1 MNQQVVGVD
10 TNTGLS
16 AAESAGL
23 RENLDEQ
30 RAFRLDQLAQLW
42 RGAPAGAQR
51 AREQATV
58 SRLEVHIKL
67 CASARMVLADAQAA
81 RERTGQG
88 TYGSC
93 RQCRHPMEPARL
105 RIVPRARY
113 CGRCHHFREARS

>member
-1 MNQQVVGVD
+1 MMSLD
-10 TNTGLS
+10 S
-16 AAESAGL
+16 AARAGSAVE
-23 RENLDEQ
+23 RFSVHE
-30 RAFRLDQLAQLW
+30 
-42 RGAPAGAQR
+42 
-51 AREQATV
+51 AR
-58 SRLEVHIKL
+58 RP